1 MANLNCPTC
10 GKNYNSDKLRV
21 YKCPE
26 CKTWLQWG
34 TDVAESSHVPE
45 VRVEDSMAGL
55 DPGTRAIV
63 MASNHTTYAIRSLAI
78 FLFTTLCTSLL
89 GYGLIGAGAAAA
101 LRCNSYYSDCGSG
114 FVIWGWVI
122 IALGFI
128 IGLGIGINELGKS
141 KP

>member
-1 MANLNCPTC
+1 MSDELKECPTC
-10 GKNYNSDKLRV
+10 SEKLTAQGYCRTTTCTGYPLGKIKPKRT
-21 YKCPE
+21 P
-26 CKTWLQWG
+26 Q
-34 TDVAESSHVPE
+34 ASS
-45 VRVEDSMAGL
+45 EDSNL
-55 DPGTRAIV
+55 VRAV
-63 MASNHTTYAIRSLAI
+63 DRTTYAIRSLAI

-89 GYGLIGAGAAAA
+89 GYGLIGAGATAA

-128 IGLGIGINELGKS
+128 IGLGVGITELGKS